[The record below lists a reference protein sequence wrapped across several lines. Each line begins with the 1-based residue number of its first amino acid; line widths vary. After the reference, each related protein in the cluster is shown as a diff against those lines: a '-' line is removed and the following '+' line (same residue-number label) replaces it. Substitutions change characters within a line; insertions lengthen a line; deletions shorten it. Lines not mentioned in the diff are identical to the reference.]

1 MGALI
6 NEVVTQK
13 GMDSVPSGRGGGSLL
28 FPFKGINNNNNNTL
42 TPAKNFA
49 NSRRRVGAVKPG
61 AATGPGR
68 RPGRGCKARPV
79 TLAGSQAEVKR
90 WMGKLKQM

>member
-13 GMDSVPSGRGGGSLL
+13 GMDSVPSGRGGG
-28 FPFKGINNNNNNTL
+28 FPPIPLTQKGEDGEAGYTR
-42 TPAKNFA
+42 AKNFA

-61 AATGPGR
+61 AATGSGR
-68 RPGRGCKARPV
+68 QPGRGRKAWPV
-79 TLAGSQAEVKR
+79 TLAGSRPAAR
-90 WMGKLKQM
+90 PRL